1 MSDHSVR
8 VGSVTLDN
16 PIMTASG
23 TAGQSDELSAYMD
36 LSKLGAVVVKSLSLD
51 PWLGNPAPRLHGT
64 ESGMINAVGLQNP
77 GVEKWLEAG
86 LPSLLDTG
94 AKVVAVST
102 LVDRGDIA
110 APKLKARGITYF
122 PLATYK
128 DLGIDPVLSN
138 D

>member
-51 PWLGNPAPRLHGT
+51 PWLGL
-64 ESGMINAVGLQNP
+64 
-77 GVEKWLEAG
+77 
-86 LPSLLDTG
+86 SL
-94 AKVVAVST
+94 
-102 LVDRGDIA
+102 IH
-110 APKLKARGITYF
+110 I
-122 PLATYK
+122 
-128 DLGIDPVLSN
+128 
-138 D
+138 